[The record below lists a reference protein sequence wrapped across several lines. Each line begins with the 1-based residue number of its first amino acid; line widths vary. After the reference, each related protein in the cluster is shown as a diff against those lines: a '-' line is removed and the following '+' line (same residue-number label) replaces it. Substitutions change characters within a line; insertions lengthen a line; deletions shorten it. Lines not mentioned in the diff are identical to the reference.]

1 MNKQKKMKLFSTKQN
16 TFPININPLKLTT
29 PLGDIT
35 FERKVNNHF
44 INPHLC
50 SKLESTNPNNYLA
63 IWNNKDYSINFLRTK
78 FK

>member
-1 MNKQKKMKLFSTKQN
+1 MT
-16 TFPININPLKLTT
+16 
-29 PLGDIT
+29 
-35 FERKVNNHF
+35 HF